1 MNYDDIIDH
10 PHFVSDKRP
19 HMSMLERAA
28 QFSPFAAL
36 TGYDDAVT
44 ETARLTDERIF
55 LDEYVIE
62 ELDEKLQMIYSG
74 AAEGRVITFIYFVQ
88 DERKAGGA
96 YVKVSG
102 QVKKIDTYE
111 KIIVMD
117 DDTVIPIGDIVAIEG
132 I

>member
-1 MNYDDIIDH
+1 M
-10 PHFVSDKRP
+10 
-19 HMSMLERAA
+19 
-28 QFSPFAAL
+28 

-74 AAEGRVITFIYFVQ
+74 VAAGRDITFIYFVQ

-96 YVKVSG
+96 YLTVSG

-117 DDTVIPIGDIVAIEG
+117 DDTMIPIGDIVAIEG